1 LLVLETAAIVRAAL
15 SQYVKSAAL
24 PLPNPVFFVGVL
36 TETKIISDSA
46 IAASTSVL
54 KNRFTPRHA
63 LIVTQNV
70 SVFRNVYYV
79 NREG

>member
-1 LLVLETAAIVRAAL
+1 
-15 SQYVKSAAL
+15 
-24 PLPNPVFFVGVL
+24 VL